1 MQRLSPSL
9 SGFCSPALLFIYYSS
24 NKQIPF
30 LFFIVSHPPL
40 TRVICNKSQFT
51 ELLWTGESNEWI
63 KRAVCCHAFFQLS
76 SLQEQGLQHAGAEL
90 CLLLYLSLATW
101 AIGIE
106 SLVFGW
112 SVGPDW
118 DAQKGCTWSTF
129 KDAKALMSIS
139 CFDFFQR
146 NPAAVVQL
154 QGDGDPA
161 SHGGSGLGP
170 PGWRAN
176 LRHLPQ
182 DQVRR
187 WLREPVFLLPDQ
199 VLCPLWGASLPS
211 IQHGKR
217 EKRGVT
223 MTFSSAIYFIISW

>member
-1 MQRLSPSL
+1 MSESKEQYVVMLFFFFFFFTRTGPTACRSRTMFTS
-9 SGFCSPALLFIYYSS
+9 LFIS
-24 NKQIPF
+24 IF
-30 LFFIVSHPPL
+30 SHMSY
-40 TRVICNKSQFT
+40 RNRKSCRRLISWSRLRCT
-51 ELLWTGESNEWI
+51 
-63 KRAVCCHAFFQLS
+63 KRMH
-76 SLQEQGLQHAGAEL
+76 
-90 CLLLYLSLATW
+90 
-101 AIGIE
+101 
-106 SLVFGW
+106 
-112 SVGPDW
+112 
-118 DAQKGCTWSTF
+118 TWSTF
-129 KDAKALMSIS
+129 KDAKALMSVS

-161 SHGGSGLGP
+161 GHGGSGLGP
-170 PGWRAN
+170 PGRRAN

-187 WLREPVFLLPDQ
+187 WLREPVFVLPDQ

-223 MTFSSAIYFIISW
+223 TTFSSAVYYVISW